1 MEAYNMATPKIKLKS
16 KKIKKGIKKAI
27 DIGKLITWGR
37 PTEKM
42 ERIRSKKLFF
52 VVLFIFLLRL
62 IFSAFA

>member
-1 MEAYNMATPKIKLKS
+1 MEGYNMATSKLKL
-16 KKIKKGIKKAI
+16 KPKRIKKGIKKAV

-42 ERIRSKKLFF
+42 ERTRSKKLFF

>member
-1 MEAYNMATPKIKLKS
+1 MEDYNMTTPKIKLKS
-16 KKIKKGIKKAI
+16 KKIKKGVKKAI
-27 DIGKLITWGR
+27 DLGKLITWGR

-42 ERIRSKKLFF
+42 ERTRSKKLFF